1 MVDANAK
8 LLDSRSRAGWLRLRT
23 LVNLRWLAIIG
34 QLVAVVFASYVL
46 EISLQFELGLLVI
59 ALSAAFNISSI
70 LITSE
75 TTRLSKPAAV
85 WILLFDLGQLGVLLG
100 LCGGL
105 TNPFAAL
112 LLAPVVI
119 AATALGT
126 RPTAILV
133 LAATGVILL
142 LGTFYYPL
150 RLADG
155 TVLTPPPL
163 LVSGN
168 IAALLI
174 AVGFVALYARRV
186 SRESEA
192 MSDALVA
199 TQMALAREQRLTALG
214 GVVAAAAHELGTP
227 LATIKLV
234 SSELFDELE
243 NHPELRDDAALIREQ
258 ADRCR
263 DILRDMGRSGKDD
276 ALLRHAPVLSLVQEA
291 AAPHRNRGKAVILRI
306 DGRLEDHDPAHQ
318 TPDQPI
324 VRRDPETI
332 HGLRN
337 LVQNAVDFA
346 AQTVWVDI
354 EWDARSLKIRIGD
367 DGQGYPPDLIG
378 RIGDPFV
385 RRRASAP
392 QSSAQRPEYE
402 GMGLGLFIAKTLLE
416 RTGARLTFANG
427 STSRNPQPARSQR
440 PGLAALARPSG
451 AIVEVV
457 WPLERIAQPRGQAQM
472 PLGANPHNEA

>member
-1 MVDANAK
+1 MVDANAR

-23 LVNLRWLAIIG
+23 LVNLRWVAVIG
-34 QLVAVVFASYVL
+34 QLVAVFVASYLL
-46 EISLQFELGLLVI
+46 EISLRLDLCLVVI
-59 ALSAAFNISSI
+59 ALSAAFNISSS
-70 LITSE
+70 LITSQ

-105 TNPFAAL
+105 SNPFAAL

-119 AATALGT
+119 ASTALGT

-133 LAATGVILL
+133 AAAATVILL
-142 LGTFYYPL
+142 LGFVYYPL

-155 TVLTPPPL
+155 TVLAPPPL
-163 LVSGN
+163 LVTGN

-186 SRESEA
+186 SREQEA

-227 LATIKLV
+227 LATIKLA
-234 SSELFDELE
+234 SSELYDELQG
-243 NHPELRDDAALIREQ
+243 HPALRDDAALIRDQ

-263 DILRDMGRSGKDD
+263 DILRDMGQSGKDD
-276 ALLRHAPVLSLVQEA
+276 ALLRHTPVLSLVQEA

-306 DGRLEDHDPAHQ
+306 DGALEEAAPAS
-318 TPDQPI
+318 QPA

-346 AQTVWVDI
+346 ANTVWIDI

-367 DGQGYPPDLIG
+367 DGQGYPLDLIG

-385 RRRASAP
+385 RRRSTLAKESAL
-392 QSSAQRPEYE
+392 RPEYE

-416 RTGARLTFANG
+416 RTGGRLTFANG
-427 STSRNPQPARSQR
+427 STSRAQR
-440 PGLAALARPSG
+440 ASPSLGSGSAALARPTG

-457 WPLERIAQPRGQAQM
+457 WPLERIAQPQGQAHK
-472 PLGANPHNEA
+472 PLGANPRNEV